1 MNTREK
7 TQNLV
12 RAIDHAG
19 TPHAPFRGLKDLLK
33 SWQPPAFVGDKSTI
47 GHGTCAVLERLIK
60 ARDAYEAA
68 IKDAKMILDIK

>member
-1 MNTREK
+1 MTPREK
-7 TQNLV
+7 VIQLV

-19 TPHAPFRGLKDLLK
+19 TPHATFRALSDIVKA
-33 SWQPPAFVGDKSTI
+33 WRPPIIVGDKTQI

-68 IKDAKMILDIK
+68 IKDAKNILEIR